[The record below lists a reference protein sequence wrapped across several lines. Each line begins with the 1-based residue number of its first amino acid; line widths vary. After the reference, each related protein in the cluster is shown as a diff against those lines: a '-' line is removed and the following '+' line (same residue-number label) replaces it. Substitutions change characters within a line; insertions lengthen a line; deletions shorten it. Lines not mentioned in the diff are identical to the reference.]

1 MKIKTFTLMTLALLV
16 SVMSFAQKSKVTMQD
31 GASFKAVTKEISQK
45 VSMVS
50 SEGISAFTQKTTT
63 SKPSTSGIA
72 LRRAEVVTLPAGV
85 DVSYYT
91 LSGTH
96 NRANGKLE
104 KTIKV
109 AYDGDDVYVSGLS
122 YFCPDAFVKGTFTND
137 NTVVFSAWQYF
148 GSYSFSDGD
157 ADLYFAG
164 IDSPKSGTPAECVAT
179 YDAAN
184 DVFTF
189 TNCPAE
195 FYSMGEDTGLTAYW
209 STGTTITK
217 IEGEVELPVE
227 IPSDLE
233 TEVYS
238 YSAQDYFDEKE
249 VSWNVKVG
257 FYNEEVYI
265 QGLSSVL
272 PNAWV
277 KGTLADGVVTI
288 PNQLLGSYRNDN
300 LYFVGYNEKLQDS
313 YFLNYDA
320 QTGSFVEGDNA
331 YMVNLYKDKID
342 RSVYEFLYDVK
353 IKKIVERV
361 ATPANP
367 SFANMQFTSNGD
379 KIETVL
385 SVVDTEGN
393 GLVTSKL
400 FYKLYIKDELG
411 SDAAL
416 TFTKE
421 LYPTLENDMEEIP
434 YGFDNA
440 DFANGVV
447 ALKME
452 HADWDK
458 IGLQSIYKGLGEPRE
473 SEIVWYN
480 IVKPVKTTLP
490 EGLAVTVHDFSGVE
504 RDDQEDVEFST
515 TLNIAVDGND
525 LYIQGL
531 AAAAGIEDSWVKGT
545 KGDDGIYT
553 FANGQEL
560 GSYSSYRLFL
570 VGYNDTEGKVEEPKL
585 AVDEEAGVYKF
596 VNCFLNNANYT
607 DRSYSFSHFHANS
620 TIAIKGET
628 DDPIVAPEGLV
639 VEEYMYTGTDYFAK
653 KDEDP
658 IVRKTV
664 KIGFAGNDVYLQGI
678 ASPYMPQ
685 AWIKGKKVGNK
696 ITFRTGKKLGD
707 YNATTTL
714 WFRSFAPDM
723 KKFEDAVFAYDEE
736 SGVLTT
742 DNNLS
747 IATTKAAGG
756 NLIINSDVVIS
767 KIEDKATTPS
777 APTFGNLAYTPKGN
791 YIEFTIPTID
801 INGEGM
807 LSDKLFYKFYS
818 KDASGNVSPIIFT
831 KEAYEKLAADMEEIP
846 YGFTD
851 EYDLYDDV
859 VYLNMDI
866 SKWSQ
871 LGLQTIYKGGNETN
885 TSEEIVWYNIVYPY
899 STGTLPEGLTAKA
912 AEFKGTKTATSGVSE
927 FTRTVNIAQK
937 DNLLYIQG
945 IANEDEGTNAA
956 ESLMIGVKS
965 DNDTYTFPRG
975 ALLGVTESYL
985 FFLAGYDDA
994 TKKLEDVKMQ
1004 LDKENKVL
1012 KLVNNLIVNARYTD
1026 RLFYSSWYNAGSTID
1041 ASSIID
1047 ETGISVVKNEAAD
1060 AATSV
1065 FNLAGQRVSRDYKGL
1080 VIKNGKKTFNK

>member
-31 GASFKAVTKEISQK
+31 GASFKAMTKEISQK

-50 SEGISAFTQKTTT
+50 PEGVSVFAQKATT
-63 SKPSTSGIA
+63 SKPLTSGSA

-96 NRANGKLE
+96 SRANGKLE
-104 KTIKV
+104 KTVKV

-137 NTVVFSAWQYF
+137 NTVVFTAWQYF

-249 VSWNVKVG
+249 VSWSVKVG

-300 LYFVGYNEKLQDS
+300 LYFVGYNENLQDS

-342 RSVYEFLYDVK
+342 HSVYEFLYDVK
-353 IKKIVERV
+353 IQKIIERV

-367 SFANMQFTSNGD
+367 SFANMQFTPKGD
-379 KIETVL
+379 KIETSL
-385 SVVDTEGN
+385 AVVDTDGN
-393 GLVTSKL
+393 GLVTNKL

-411 SDAAL
+411 SDAPL

-434 YGFDNA
+434 YGFENA

-452 HADWDK
+452 HADWNQ
-458 IGLQSIYKGLGEPRE
+458 IGLQSIYKGLGETRE

-480 IVKPVKTTLP
+480 IVKPVTTTLP
-490 EGLAVTVHDFSGVE
+490 EGLTVTVHDFSGTE
-504 RDDQEDVEFST
+504 GNDDEEFAS
-515 TLNIAVDGND
+515 TLNIAIDGND
-525 LYIQGL
+525 MYIQGL
-531 AAAAGIEDSWVKGT
+531 AADAGIEDSWVKGT
-545 KGDDGIYT
+545 KGEDGVYT
-553 FANGQEL
+553 FANGQDL
-560 GSYSSYRLFL
+560 GATSSYRIFL

-585 AVDEEAGVYKF
+585 VVDEEAGVYKF
-596 VNCFLNNANYT
+596 VNCFLANASYT
-607 DRSYSFSHFHANS
+607 DRSYYYSHYHANS
-620 TIAIKGET
+620 TIAIKGES
-628 DDPIVAPEGLV
+628 DDPVVAPEDLV
-639 VEEYMYTGTDYFAK
+639 VEEYVYQGTDYFAK
-653 KDEDP
+653 EDEDP
-658 IVRKTV
+658 NVRKTV
-664 KIGFAGNDVYLQGI
+664 KIGFAGNDVYLQGL

-723 KKFEDAVFAYDEE
+723 SKFEDAVFTYDEE

-742 DNNLS
+742 DNYLS

-756 NLIINSDVVIS
+756 NYIIDYDVVIS

-777 APTFGNLAYTPKGN
+777 APSFGNLAYTPAGN

-807 LSDKLFYKFYS
+807 LSDKLFYKFFS
-818 KDASGNVSPIIFT
+818 KDADGNVSPVIFT
-831 KEAYEKLAADMEEIP
+831 KDLYSKLEADMEEIP

-851 EYDLYDDV
+851 EYDFYDDV
-859 VYLNMDI
+859 VYLNMNI

-871 LGLQTIYKGGNETN
+871 LGLQTIYKGGDETN
-885 TSEEIVWYNIVYPY
+885 TSEEIVWYEIVYPY
-899 STGTLPEGLTAKA
+899 TTGTLPEGLTAKA
-912 AEFKGTKTATSGVSE
+912 AEFKGTKTATSGVSD

-945 IANEDEGTNAA
+945 ISDEKEGDNAA
-956 ESLMIGVKS
+956 ESLMIGVKG

-975 ALLGVTESYL
+975 ALLSYTQKYL
-985 FFLAGYDDA
+985 FLLTGYDDA

-1047 ETGISVVKNEAAD
+1047 EPGISVVKNEAAD

>member
-1 MKIKTFTLMTLALLV
+1 MKIKTFTLMTLALLA

-31 GASFKAVTKEISQK
+31 GASFKAMTKEISQK

-50 SEGISAFTQKTTT
+50 PEGVSVFAQKATT
-63 SKPSTSGIA
+63 SKPLTSGSA

-96 NRANGKLE
+96 SRANGKLE
-104 KTIKV
+104 KTVKV

-137 NTVVFSAWQYF
+137 NTVVFTAWQYF

-249 VSWNVKVG
+249 VSWSVKVG

-300 LYFVGYNEKLQDS
+300 LYFVGYNENLQDS

-342 RSVYEFLYDVK
+342 HSVYEFLYDVK
-353 IKKIVERV
+353 IQKIIERV

-367 SFANMQFTSNGD
+367 SFANMQFTPKGD
-379 KIETVL
+379 KIETSL
-385 SVVDTEGN
+385 AVVDTDGN
-393 GLVTSKL
+393 GLVTNKL

-411 SDAAL
+411 SDAPL

-452 HADWDK
+452 HADWNQ
-458 IGLQSIYKGLGEPRE
+458 IGLQSIYKGLGETRE

-480 IVKPVKTTLP
+480 IVKPVTTTLP
-490 EGLAVTVHDFSGVE
+490 EGLTVTVHDFSGTE
-504 RDDQEDVEFST
+504 GNDDEEFAS
-515 TLNIAVDGND
+515 TLNIAIDGND
-525 LYIQGL
+525 MYIQGL
-531 AAAAGIEDSWVKGT
+531 AADAGIEDSWVKGT
-545 KGDDGIYT
+545 KGEDGVYT
-553 FANGQEL
+553 FANGQDL
-560 GSYSSYRLFL
+560 GATSSYRIFL

-585 AVDEEAGVYKF
+585 VVDEEAGVYKF
-596 VNCFLNNANYT
+596 VNCFLANANYT
-607 DRSYSFSHFHANS
+607 DRSYYYSHYHANS

-639 VEEYMYTGTDYFAK
+639 VEEYMYSGTDYFAEEN
-653 KDEDP
+653 EDP

-664 KIGFAGNDVYLQGI
+664 KIGFAGNDVYIQGI

-685 AWIKGKKVGNK
+685 AWIKGKKAGNK

-723 KKFEDAVFAYDEE
+723 SKFEDAVFTYDEE

-742 DNNLS
+742 DNYLS
-747 IATTKAAGG
+747 VATTKAAGG
-756 NLIINSDVVIS
+756 NYIIDYDVVIS

-777 APTFGNLAYTPKGN
+777 APSFGNLAYTPAGN

-807 LSDKLFYKFYS
+807 LSDKLFYKFFS
-818 KDASGNVSPIIFT
+818 KDADGNVSPVIFT
-831 KEAYEKLAADMEEIP
+831 KDLYSKLEADMEEIP

-851 EYDLYDDV
+851 EYDFYDDV
-859 VYLNMDI
+859 VYLNMNI

-871 LGLQTIYKGGNETN
+871 LGLQTIYKGGDETN
-885 TSEEIVWYNIVYPY
+885 TSEEIVWYEIVYPY
-899 STGTLPEGLTAKA
+899 TTGTLPEGLTAKA
-912 AEFKGTKTATSGVSE
+912 AEFKGTKTATSGVSD

-945 IANEDEGTNAA
+945 ISDEKEGDNAA
-956 ESLMIGVKS
+956 ESLMIGVKG

-975 ALLGVTESYL
+975 ALLSYSQKYL
-985 FFLAGYDDA
+985 FFLTGYDDA

-1026 RLFYSSWYNAGSTID
+1026 RLYYSSWYNAGSTID
-1041 ASSIID
+1041 ASSIVE
-1047 ETGISVVKNEAAD
+1047 ETGINVAKNEATD
-1060 AATSV
+1060 AAAPV
-1065 FNLAGQRVSRDYKGL
+1065 FNLAGQRVGKDYKGL
-1080 VIKNGKKTFNK
+1080 VIKSGKKMFNK

>member
-96 NRANGKLE
+96 SRANGKLE

-137 NTVVFSAWQYF
+137 NTVVFTAWQYF

-249 VSWNVKVG
+249 VSWSVKVG

-300 LYFVGYNEKLQDS
+300 LYFVGYNENLQDS

-367 SFANMQFTSNGD
+367 SFANMQFTSKGD

-490 EGLAVTVHDFSGVE
+490 EGLTVTVHDFSGTE
-504 RDDQEDVEFST
+504 GNDDEEFAS
-515 TLNIAVDGND
+515 TLNIAIDGND
-525 LYIQGL
+525 MYIQGL
-531 AAAAGIEDSWVKGT
+531 AADAGIEDTWVKGT
-545 KGDDGIYT
+545 KGEDGVYT
-553 FANGQEL
+553 FANGLDL
-560 GSYSSYRLFL
+560 GSNSSYRLFL

-596 VNCFLNNANYT
+596 LNCFLVNANYT
-607 DRSYSFSHFHANS
+607 NLT
-620 TIAIKGET
+620 TIAIIM
-628 DDPIVAPEGLV
+628 PIVL
-639 VEEYMYTGTDYFAK
+639 
-653 KDEDP
+653 
-658 IVRKTV
+658 
-664 KIGFAGNDVYLQGI
+664 LQ
-678 ASPYMPQ
+678 
-685 AWIKGKKVGNK
+685 
-696 ITFRTGKKLGD
+696 
-707 YNATTTL
+707 
-714 WFRSFAPDM
+714 
-723 KKFEDAVFAYDEE
+723 
-736 SGVLTT
+736 
-742 DNNLS
+742 
-747 IATTKAAGG
+747 
-756 NLIINSDVVIS
+756 
-767 KIEDKATTPS
+767 
-777 APTFGNLAYTPKGN
+777 
-791 YIEFTIPTID
+791 
-801 INGEGM
+801 
-807 LSDKLFYKFYS
+807 
-818 KDASGNVSPIIFT
+818 
-831 KEAYEKLAADMEEIP
+831 
-846 YGFTD
+846 
-851 EYDLYDDV
+851 
-859 VYLNMDI
+859 
-866 SKWSQ
+866 
-871 LGLQTIYKGGNETN
+871 
-885 TSEEIVWYNIVYPY
+885 
-899 STGTLPEGLTAKA
+899 
-912 AEFKGTKTATSGVSE
+912 
-927 FTRTVNIAQK
+927 
-937 DNLLYIQG
+937 
-945 IANEDEGTNAA
+945 
-956 ESLMIGVKS
+956 
-965 DNDTYTFPRG
+965 
-975 ALLGVTESYL
+975 
-985 FFLAGYDDA
+985 
-994 TKKLEDVKMQ
+994 
-1004 LDKENKVL
+1004 
-1012 KLVNNLIVNARYTD
+1012 
-1026 RLFYSSWYNAGSTID
+1026 
-1041 ASSIID
+1041 
-1047 ETGISVVKNEAAD
+1047 
-1060 AATSV
+1060 
-1065 FNLAGQRVSRDYKGL
+1065 
-1080 VIKNGKKTFNK
+1080 

>member
-31 GASFKAVTKEISQK
+31 GASFKAMTKEISQK

-50 SEGISAFTQKTTT
+50 PEGVSVFAQKATT
-63 SKPSTSGIA
+63 SKPLTSGSA

-96 NRANGKLE
+96 SRANGKLE
-104 KTIKV
+104 KTVKV

-137 NTVVFSAWQYF
+137 NTVVFTAWQYF

-249 VSWNVKVG
+249 VSWSVKVG

-300 LYFVGYNEKLQDS
+300 LYFVGYNENLQDS

-342 RSVYEFLYDVK
+342 HSVYEFLYDVK

-367 SFANMQFTSNGD
+367 SFANMQFTPKGD
-379 KIETVL
+379 KIETSL
-385 SVVDTEGN
+385 AVVDTDGN
-393 GLVTSKL
+393 GLVTNKL

-411 SDAAL
+411 SDAPL

-452 HADWDK
+452 HADWNQ
-458 IGLQSIYKGLGEPRE
+458 IGLQSIYKGLGETRE

-480 IVKPVKTTLP
+480 IVKPVTTTLP
-490 EGLAVTVHDFSGVE
+490 EGLTVTVHDFSGTE
-504 RDDQEDVEFST
+504 GNDDEEFAS
-515 TLNIAVDGND
+515 TLNIAIDGND
-525 LYIQGL
+525 MYIQGL
-531 AAAAGIEDSWVKGT
+531 AADAGIEDSWVKGT
-545 KGDDGIYT
+545 KGEDGVYT
-553 FANGQEL
+553 FANGQDL
-560 GSYSSYRLFL
+560 GATSSYRIFL

-585 AVDEEAGVYKF
+585 VVDEEAGVYKF
-596 VNCFLNNANYT
+596 VNCFLVNANYT
-607 DRSYSFSHFHANS
+607 DKSYYYSHYHANS

-639 VEEYMYTGTDYFAK
+639 VEEYMYSGTDYFAEEN
-653 KDEDP
+653 EDP

-664 KIGFAGNDVYLQGI
+664 KIGFAGNDVYIQGI

-685 AWIKGKKVGNK
+685 AWIKGKKAGNK

-723 KKFEDAVFAYDEE
+723 SKFEDAVFTYDEE

-742 DNNLS
+742 DNYLS
-747 IATTKAAGG
+747 VATTKAAGG
-756 NLIINSDVVIS
+756 NYIIDYDVVIS

-777 APTFGNLAYTPKGN
+777 APSFGNLAYTPAGN

-807 LSDKLFYKFYS
+807 LSDKLFYKFFS
-818 KDASGNVSPIIFT
+818 KDADGNVSPVIFT
-831 KEAYEKLAADMEEIP
+831 KDLYSKLEADMEEIP

-851 EYDLYDDV
+851 EYDFYDDV
-859 VYLNMDI
+859 VYLNMNI

-871 LGLQTIYKGGNETN
+871 LGLQTIYKGGDETN
-885 TSEEIVWYNIVYPY
+885 TSEEIVWYEIVYPY
-899 STGTLPEGLTAKA
+899 TTGTLPEGLTAKA
-912 AEFKGTKTATSGVSE
+912 AEFKGTKTATSGVSD

-945 IANEDEGTNAA
+945 ISDEKEGDNAA
-956 ESLMIGVKS
+956 ESLMIGVKG

-975 ALLGVTESYL
+975 ALLSYSQKYL
-985 FFLAGYDDA
+985 FFLTGYDDA

-1026 RLFYSSWYNAGSTID
+1026 RLYYSSWYNAGSTID
-1041 ASSIID
+1041 ASSIVE
-1047 ETGISVVKNEAAD
+1047 ETGINVAKNEATD
-1060 AATSV
+1060 AAAPV
-1065 FNLAGQRVSRDYKGL
+1065 FNLAGQRVGKDYKGL
-1080 VIKNGKKTFNK
+1080 VIKSGKKMFNK

>member
-50 SEGISAFTQKTTT
+50 SEGISAFTQKTTI

-91 LSGTH
+91 LSGYH
-96 NRANGKLE
+96 SRAKETIE
-104 KTIKV
+104 KTVKV

-137 NTVVFSAWQYF
+137 NTVVFTAWQYC

-157 ADLYFAG
+157 ADIYFAG
-164 IDSPKSGTPAECVAT
+164 VEDLTNRVAADCVAT

-189 TNCPAE
+189 TNYPAE
-195 FYSMGEDTGLTAYW
+195 FYSMGEDSGLTAYW
-209 STGTTITK
+209 NPGTTITK

-249 VSWNVKVG
+249 VSWSVKVG

-300 LYFVGYNEKLQDS
+300 LYFVGYNENLQDS

-331 YMVNLYKDKID
+331 YMINLYKDKID

-367 SFANMQFTSNGD
+367 SFANMQFTPKGD
-379 KIETVL
+379 KIETSL
-385 SVVDTEGN
+385 AVVDTDGN
-393 GLVTSKL
+393 GLVTNKL

-411 SDAAL
+411 SDAPL

-434 YGFDNA
+434 YGFENA

-452 HADWDK
+452 HADWNQ
-458 IGLQSIYKGLGEPRE
+458 IGLQSIYKGLGETRE

-490 EGLAVTVHDFSGVE
+490 EGLTVTVHDFSGTE
-504 RDDQEDVEFST
+504 GSNDEEFAS
-515 TLNIAVDGND
+515 TLNIAIDGND
-525 LYIQGL
+525 MYIQGL
-531 AAAAGIEDSWVKGT
+531 AADAGIEDSWVKGT
-545 KGDDGIYT
+545 KGEDGVYT
-553 FANGQEL
+553 FANGQDL
-560 GSYSSYRLFL
+560 GATSSYRIFL

-585 AVDEEAGVYKF
+585 VVDEEAGVYKF
-596 VNCFLNNANYT
+596 VNCFLANASYT
-607 DRSYSFSHFHANS
+607 DRSYYYSHYHANS
-620 TIAIKGET
+620 TIAIKGES
-628 DDPIVAPEGLV
+628 DDPVVAPEDLV
-639 VEEYMYTGTDYFAK
+639 VEEYVYQGTDYFATE
-653 KDEDP
+653 DEDP
-658 IVRKTV
+658 NIKKTV

-685 AWIKGKKVGNK
+685 AWIKGKKTGNK

-723 KKFEDAVFAYDEE
+723 SKFEDAVFTYDEE

-742 DNNLS
+742 DNYLS
-747 IATTKAAGG
+747 VATTKAAGG
-756 NLIINSDVVIS
+756 NYIIDYDVVIS

-777 APTFGNLAYTPKGN
+777 APSFGNLAYTPAGN

-807 LSDKLFYKFYS
+807 LSDKLFYKFFS
-818 KDASGNVSPIIFT
+818 KDADGNVSPVIFT
-831 KEAYEKLAADMEEIP
+831 KDLYSKLEADMEEIP

-851 EYDLYDDV
+851 EYDFYDDV
-859 VYLNMDI
+859 VYLNMNI

-912 AEFKGTKTATSGVSE
+912 AEFKGTKVEKSKDVD
-927 FTRTVNIAQK
+927 FTKSVNIAQK

-956 ESLMIGVKS
+956 ESLMIGVKG

-975 ALLGVTESYL
+975 ALLGATESYL

>member
-96 NRANGKLE
+96 SRANGKLE
-104 KTIKV
+104 KTVKV
-109 AYDGDDVYVSGLS
+109 AYDGDDV
-122 YFCPDAFVKGTFTND
+122 
-137 NTVVFSAWQYF
+137 
-148 GSYSFSDGD
+148 YSFSDGD

-249 VSWNVKVG
+249 VSWSVKVG

-300 LYFVGYNEKLQDS
+300 LYFVGYNENLQDS

-342 RSVYEFLYDVK
+342 HSVYEFLYDVK

-367 SFANMQFTSNGD
+367 SFANMQFTPKGD
-379 KIETVL
+379 KIETSL
-385 SVVDTEGN
+385 AVVDTDGN
-393 GLVTSKL
+393 GLVTNKL

-411 SDAAL
+411 SDAPL

-452 HADWDK
+452 HADWNQ
-458 IGLQSIYKGLGEPRE
+458 IGLQSIYKGLGETRE

-480 IVKPVKTTLP
+480 IVKPVTTTLP
-490 EGLAVTVHDFSGVE
+490 EGLTVTVHDFSGTE
-504 RDDQEDVEFST
+504 GNDDEEFAS
-515 TLNIAVDGND
+515 TLNIAIDGND
-525 LYIQGL
+525 MYIQGL
-531 AAAAGIEDSWVKGT
+531 AADAGIEDSWVKGT
-545 KGDDGIYT
+545 KGEDGVYT
-553 FANGQEL
+553 FANGQDL
-560 GSYSSYRLFL
+560 GATSSYRLFL

-585 AVDEEAGVYKF
+585 VVDEEAGVYKF
-596 VNCFLNNANYT
+596 VNCFLVNANYT
-607 DRSYSFSHFHANS
+607 DKSYYYSHYHANS

-639 VEEYMYTGTDYFAK
+639 VEEYMYSGTDYFAEEN
-653 KDEDP
+653 EDP

-664 KIGFAGNDVYLQGI
+664 KIGFAGNDVYIQGI

-685 AWIKGKKVGNK
+685 AWIKGKKAGNK

-723 KKFEDAVFAYDEE
+723 SKFEDAVFTYDEE

-742 DNNLS
+742 DNYLS
-747 IATTKAAGG
+747 VATTKAAGG
-756 NLIINSDVVIS
+756 NYIIDYDVVIS

-777 APTFGNLAYTPKGN
+777 APSFGNLAYTPAGN

-807 LSDKLFYKFYS
+807 LSDKLFYKFFS
-818 KDASGNVSPIIFT
+818 KDADGNVSPVIFT
-831 KEAYEKLAADMEEIP
+831 KDLYSKLEADMEEIP

-851 EYDLYDDV
+851 EYDFYDDV
-859 VYLNMDI
+859 VYLNMNI

-871 LGLQTIYKGGNETN
+871 LGLQTIYKGGDETN
-885 TSEEIVWYNIVYPY
+885 TSEEIVWYEIVYPY
-899 STGTLPEGLTAKA
+899 TTGTLPEGLTAKA
-912 AEFKGTKTATSGVSE
+912 AEFKGTKTATSGVSD

-945 IANEDEGTNAA
+945 ISDEKEGDNAA
-956 ESLMIGVKS
+956 ESLMIGVKG

-975 ALLGVTESYL
+975 ALLSYSQKYL
-985 FFLAGYDDA
+985 FFLTGYDDA

-1026 RLFYSSWYNAGSTID
+1026 RLYYSSWYNAGSTID
-1041 ASSIID
+1041 ASSIVE
-1047 ETGISVVKNEAAD
+1047 ETGINVAKNEATD
-1060 AATSV
+1060 AAAPV
-1065 FNLAGQRVSRDYKGL
+1065 FNLAGQRVGKDYKGL
-1080 VIKNGKKTFNK
+1080 VIKSGKKMFNK

>member
-50 SEGISAFTQKTTT
+50 SEGIPAFTQKTTT

-96 NRANGKLE
+96 SRANGKLE

-137 NTVVFSAWQYF
+137 NTVVFTAWQYF

-209 STGTTITK
+209 SAGTTITK

-249 VSWNVKVG
+249 VSWSVKVG

-300 LYFVGYNEKLQDS
+300 LYFVGYNENLQDS

-342 RSVYEFLYDVK
+342 QSVYEFLYDVK

-367 SFANMQFTSNGD
+367 SFANMQFTSKGD

-385 SVVDTEGN
+385 AVVDTEGN

-504 RDDQEDVEFST
+504 RDDQKDVEFST

-531 AAAAGIEDSWVKGT
+531 AADAGIEDSWVKGT
-545 KGDDGIYT
+545 KGEDGVYT
-553 FANGQEL
+553 FANGQDL

-570 VGYNDTEGKVEEPKL
+570 VGYNDTERKVEEPKL
-585 AVDEEAGVYKF
+585 VVDEEAGVYKF
-596 VNCFLNNANYT
+596 VNCFLLNANYT
-607 DRSYSFSHFHANS
+607 DRSYSFSHYHANS

-639 VEEYMYTGTDYFAK
+639 VEEYMYSGTDYFAK
-653 KDEDP
+653 EDEDP
-658 IVRKTV
+658 NVKKTV
-664 KIGFAGNDVYLQGI
+664 KIGFKGNDVYMQGI
-678 ASPYMPQ
+678 AGPYLPES
-685 AWIKGKKVGNK
+685 WVKGKKAGNK
-696 ITFRTGKKLGD
+696 ITFRTGQQLG
-707 YNATTTL
+707 AISSTTTL
-714 WFRSFAPDM
+714 WFLGTSGSGS
-723 KKFEDAVFAYDEE
+723 EDVVFDYDETGNILTLASPTYIAIT
-736 SGVLTT
+736 SGKKS
-742 DNNLS
+742 LS
-747 IATTKAAGG
+747 CYI
-756 NLIINSDVVIS
+756 LNSEVVIS

-818 KDASGNVSPIIFT
+818 KDADGNVSPIIFT

-912 AEFKGTKTATSGVSE
+912 AEFKGTKVEKSGDVD
-927 FTRTVNIAQK
+927 FTKSVNIAQK